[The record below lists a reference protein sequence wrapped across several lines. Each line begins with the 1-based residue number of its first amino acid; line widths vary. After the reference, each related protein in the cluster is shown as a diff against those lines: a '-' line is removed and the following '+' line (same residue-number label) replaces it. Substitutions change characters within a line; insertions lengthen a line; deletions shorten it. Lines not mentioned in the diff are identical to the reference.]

1 MAFQINSK
9 RIAKNTIT
17 QYVRLAITM
26 FISFFTVRVALEQ
39 LGVQDYGLN
48 NLVGSIVTMFSFI
61 NGSMGTAVQRF
72 YSYEIGRENDDRLKK
87 IFGVG
92 MFLHLAVALVTLL
105 LIEIFAVFFLSKMN
119 IPPERMFAAHI
130 VFQASALTLCLGI
143 VTVPYSALLR
153 AREMFSQ
160 TAMVKIVQAFL
171 RLGVLYLLIVLPF
184 DKLVALSL
192 LNLSVSAA
200 GILAFVVMARRFAEA
215 HSRPIYD
222 KPLIKE
228 MLGFISFLLLTVLAQ
243 LMNTQGVVML
253 INLFFGLTINAAY
266 AVAVQVQHAV
276 NAFVIGFK
284 SSMVPQIMASYGA
297 GDLKSMHRLVNFGTK
312 ITFLMMLMITLPIV
326 FSAQWILELW
336 LKNPPQYAAEL
347 VSLTLISINI
357 SSFTYFHYQGVH
369 ASGKIARQQIWMS
382 CLFALSILLIFVL
395 FKLGL
400 NFYAAIFVNMAIGVL
415 QCCVNLYYAKQ
426 KFEYSLKQFA
436 WKILIPCI
444 FMTLACVFFMKGVVF
459 FVSNNLLK
467 FVSTMGIDLLIVP
480 LIGFYLLF
488 EKKDRNQVIIFVK
501 NRMNLKSIWNKYK

>member
-9 RIAKNTIT
+9 RIAKNTLT

-26 FISFFTVRVALEQ
+26 FISFFTVRVTLEQ

-72 YSYEIGRENDDRLKK
+72 YSYEIGRENDERLKQ

-92 MFLHLAVALVTLL
+92 LFLHLIVALVTLL
-105 LIEIFAVFFLSKMN
+105 LIEIFALFFLEKMN
-119 IPPERMFAAHI
+119 IPSERLFAAHI
-130 VFQASALTLCLGI
+130 VFQASAATLCLGI
-143 VTVPYSALLR
+143 ITVPYSALLR

-160 TAMVKIVQAFL
+160 TAMVEIIQAFL

-184 DKLVALSL
+184 DKLIALSL
-192 LNLSVSAA
+192 LNLGVSVA
-200 GILAFVVMARRFAEA
+200 GILAFVIMARRFAET

-228 MLGFISFLLLTVLAQ
+228 MFGFISFLLLTVLAQ
-243 LMNTQGVVML
+243 LLNTQGVVML

-276 NAFVIGFK
+276 HAFVIGFK

-312 ITFLMMLMITLPIV
+312 ITFLMLLMITLPIV
-326 FSAQWILELW
+326 FSAQWILVLW
-336 LKNPPQYAAEL
+336 LKTPPQFAAEL
-347 VSLTLISINI
+347 MSLILISINI

-369 ASGKIARQQIWMS
+369 ASGRIAKQQIWMS
-382 CLFALSILLIFVL
+382 SSFAISILIIYAL
-395 FKLGL
+395 FKLGMS
-400 NFYAAIFVNMAIGVL
+400 FYTAIFVNMAVGVL
-415 QCCVNLYYAKQ
+415 HCCVNLYYAKK
-426 KFEYSLKQFA
+426 KFEYSLKLFA
-436 WKILIPCI
+436 WKILLPCI
-444 FMTLACVFFMKGVVF
+444 FMVLVCVAIMSGGVSL
-459 FVSNNLLK
+459 VSNDLLK
-467 FVSTMGIDLLIVP
+467 FVCSMGIDLLIVP

-488 EKKDRNQVIIFVK
+488 EKNERGKVLEFAKKIVK
-501 NRMNLKSIWNKYK
+501 RG

>member
-9 RIAKNTIT
+9 KIAKNTIT

-26 FISFFTVRVALEQ
+26 FISFFTVRVTLNQ

-72 YSYEIGRENDDRLKK
+72 YSYEIGRENNERLKK
-87 IFGVG
+87 IFSVG

-105 LIEIFAVFFLSKMN
+105 LIEIFAVLFLEKMN

-143 VTVPYSALLR
+143 MTVPYSALLR

-160 TAMVKIVQAFL
+160 TAMIEIVQAFL
-171 RLGVLYLLIVLPF
+171 LLGVLYLLIVLPF
-184 DKLVALSL
+184 DKLIALSF
-192 LNLSVSAA
+192 LNLAVSAA
-200 GILAFVVMARRFAEA
+200 GILAFVIMARRFAET

-222 KPLIKE
+222 RPLIKE

-243 LMNTQGVVML
+243 LLNTQGVVML

-297 GDLKSMHRLVNFGTK
+297 GDLKSMHRLINFGTK
-312 ITFLMMLMITLPIV
+312 ITFLMLLMITLPIV
-326 FSAQWILELW
+326 FSIQWILELW

-369 ASGKIARQQIWMS
+369 ASGKIAKQQIWMS
-382 CLFALSILLIFVL
+382 GSFALSILVIFVL
-395 FKLGL
+395 FKLGM
-400 NFYAAIFVNMAIGVL
+400 NFYTAIFVNMAVGIL

-426 KFEYSLKQFA
+426 RFDYSLRQFT
-436 WKILIPCI
+436 KEILIPSIIMVTIC
-444 FMTLACVFFMKGVVF
+444 TAVMKSGVSLTERGLF
-459 FVSNNLLK
+459 K
-467 FVSTMGIDLLIVP
+467 FVCSMGIDFLFVP
-480 LIGFYLLF
+480 LIGFYIMF
-488 EKKDRNQVIIFVK
+488 KKNERGKVLEFMK
-501 NRMNLKSIWNKYK
+501 KYV

>member
-1 MAFQINSK
+1 MTFQINSK
-9 RIAKNTIT
+9 KIAKNTIT

-26 FISFFTVRVALEQ
+26 LISFFTVRVTLEQ

-72 YSYEIGRENDDRLKK
+72 YSCEIGRENNERLKK

-92 MFLHLAVALVTLL
+92 VFLHLAVAFVTLL
-105 LIEIFAVFFLSKMN
+105 LIEIFAVFFLEKMN

-160 TAMVKIVQAFL
+160 TAMVEIIQAFL

-184 DKLVALSL
+184 DKLITLSL
-192 LNLSVSAA
+192 LNLAVSAA
-200 GILAFVVMARRFAEA
+200 GILAFVVMARRFAET

-276 NAFVIGFK
+276 NAFVLGFK

-297 GDLKSMHRLVNFGTK
+297 EDLKSMHRLVNFGTK
-312 ITFLMMLMITLPIV
+312 ITFLMLLMITLPIV

-369 ASGKIARQQIWMS
+369 ASGKIAKQQIWMS
-382 CLFALSILLIFVL
+382 SLFVVSIAVIFIL
-395 FKLGL
+395 FKLSMS
-400 NFYAAIFVNMAIGVL
+400 FYTAIFVNMVVGAL

-426 KFEYSLKQFA
+426 RFEYSLWQFA
-436 WKILIPCI
+436 KEILVPSMIMVAIC
-444 FMTLACVFFMKGVVF
+444 AAVMKGCVSLVESGF
-459 FVSNNLLK
+459 FK
-467 FVSTMGIDLLIVP
+467 FICSMGIDLLVVP
-480 LIGFYLLF
+480 FVAFYVLF
-488 EKKDRNQVIIFVK
+488 EKNERGNVLEFAKKIVK
-501 NRMNLKSIWNKYK
+501 RG

>member
-9 RIAKNTIT
+9 KIAKNTIT

-26 FISFFTVRVALEQ
+26 FISFFTVRVTLEQ

-72 YSYEIGRENDDRLKK
+72 YSYEIGREKDEQLKK

-92 MFLHLAVALVTLL
+92 LFLHLVVALITFL
-105 LIEIFAVFFLSKMN
+105 LIEIFAVFFLEKMN
-119 IPPERMFAAHI
+119 IPPERMSAAHI
-130 VFQASALTLCLGI
+130 VFQASAATLCLGI
-143 VTVPYSALLR
+143 ITVPYSALLR

-160 TAMVKIVQAFL
+160 MAMVEIIQAFL

-184 DKLVALSL
+184 DKLIALSL
-192 LNLSVSAA
+192 LNLAVSAA
-200 GILAFVVMARRFAEA
+200 GILAFVIMARRFAEA
-215 HSRPIYD
+215 HSRPIFD

-243 LMNTQGVVML
+243 LLNTQGVVML

-312 ITFLMMLMITLPIV
+312 ITFLMLLMITLPIV
-326 FSAQWILELW
+326 ISAQWILELW
-336 LKNPPQYAAEL
+336 LKTPPQYAAEL

-369 ASGKIARQQIWMS
+369 ASGKIAGQQIWMS
-382 CLFALSILLIFVL
+382 SSFALSILVIFVM
-395 FKLGL
+395 FKMGM
-400 NFYAAIFVNMAIGVL
+400 NFYTAIFVNMAVGVL
-415 QCCVNLYYAKQ
+415 QCGVNLYYAKQ
-426 KFEYSLKQFA
+426 RFNYSLKLFA
-436 WKILIPCI
+436 LKILVPCI
-444 FMTLACVFFMKGVVF
+444 FMVLVCVAIMKSGAALVD
-459 FVSNNLLK
+459 NDLLK
-467 FVSTMGIDLLIVP
+467 FVCSMGIDLLIVP

-488 EKKDRNQVIIFVK
+488 EKNERGKVLEFAKKIVK
-501 NRMNLKSIWNKYK
+501 RG

>member
-9 RIAKNTIT
+9 KIAKNTIT

-26 FISFFTVRVALEQ
+26 FISFFTVRVTLEQ

-72 YSYEIGRENDDRLKK
+72 YSYEIGREKDEQLKK

-92 MFLHLAVALVTLL
+92 LFLHLVVALITFL
-105 LIEIFAVFFLSKMN
+105 LIEIFAVFFLEKMN
-119 IPPERMFAAHI
+119 IPPERMSAAQI
-130 VFQASALTLCLGI
+130 VFQASAATLCLGI
-143 VTVPYSALLR
+143 ITVPYSALLR

-160 TAMVKIVQAFL
+160 MAMVEIIQAFL

-184 DKLVALSL
+184 DKLIALSF
-192 LNLSVSAA
+192 LNLAVSAA
-200 GILAFVVMARRFAEA
+200 GILAFVIMARRFAET

-312 ITFLMMLMITLPIV
+312 ITFLMLLMITLPIV

-336 LKNPPQYAAEL
+336 LKTPPQYAAEL

-369 ASGKIARQQIWMS
+369 ASGKIASQQIWMS
-382 CLFALSILLIFVL
+382 SLFVVSITVIFVL
-395 FKLGL
+395 FKLGMS
-400 NFYAAIFVNMAIGVL
+400 FYTAIFVNMAVGVL

-426 KFEYSLKQFA
+426 RFEYSLWQFA
-436 WKILIPCI
+436 KGILLPSMI
-444 FMTLACVFFMKGVVF
+444 MVAACVAIMKGG
-459 FVSNNLLK
+459 VSLAESGLLK
-467 FVSTMGIDLLIVP
+467 FACSMGIDLLVVP
-480 LIGFYLLF
+480 IIGFYVLF
-488 EKKDRNQVIIFVK
+488 EKNERGKVLEFAKKIVK
-501 NRMNLKSIWNKYK
+501 RG